1 MTKCSVKSCAND
13 SRSSL
18 KKDGV
23 SYFNFPRDPIR
34 FAEWAAIIA
43 KGRGDKNYKPS
54 KRTVVCSDHFSH
66 LDIYTTDKGYKRLI
80 RCAKPTLSLME
91 NNGSNDNNICQ
102 KLVKLEEESNELS
115 YLVEN
120 NESNYHNI
128 CQKPVKIEEES
139 NESSY
144 LVENNESNHHNICQ
158 KPVKIEEES
167 NESSY
172 LIENNESNHH
182 NICQKPVKVEEES
195 KESSYYLQLIRNNGS
210 NDHSMCQKSVKI
222 EEESIESSYL
232 IENNRSKD
240 HNICQNSVKIEEESN
255 ESSYVVTYNAQDI
268 FSYSESSTQQAH
280 DYDNSEEM
288 QQTPSSSLSIGSILD
303 TPMEVVLKKK
313 LNKYE
318 EMIKNKN
325 RQIDR
330 LQKQIKRLAKKNI
343 DLKKAVYVYKKR
355 KEKDLFKV
363 GVLH

>member
-195 KESSYYLQLIRNNGS
+195 KESSY
-210 NDHSMCQKSVKI
+210 
-222 EEESIESSYL
+222 L

>member
-144 LVENNESNHHNICQ
+144 L
-158 KPVKIEEES
+158 
-167 NESSY
+167 
-172 LIENNESNHH
+172 IENNESNHH

-195 KESSYYLQLIRNNGS
+195 K
-210 NDHSMCQKSVKI
+210 
-222 EEESIESSYL
+222 ESSYL